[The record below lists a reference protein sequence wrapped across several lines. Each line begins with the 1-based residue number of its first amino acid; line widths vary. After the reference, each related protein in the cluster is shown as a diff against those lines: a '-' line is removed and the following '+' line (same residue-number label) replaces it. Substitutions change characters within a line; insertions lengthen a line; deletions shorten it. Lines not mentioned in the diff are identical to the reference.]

1 MKKVFL
7 LLSIFILLSYSD
19 YLKAEEIMVSGQAS
33 AWVVFNGGRQLG
45 MRYIPDMRVSHP
57 LAEGKYIDGEISLNL
72 FTWAPFNSMEDFG
85 DNADLKLYRLW
96 ARYATS
102 QLEMR
107 LGLQKI
113 NFGPAKILRSL
124 MWFDRVD
131 VRDPLGLTDGVY
143 GLLGRYYFL
152 NNANIWV
159 WGLYGNDE
167 LKGLETFKTD
177 EDRLEFGGRFQHP
190 VPRGEI
196 AFSFH
201 RRYLDSE
208 DWKRKMA
215 PRPELA
221 KGSENRY
228 GIDGNWDIGVGL
240 WFEAVAGKIKINRKE
255 NLWEEF
261 LTVGTDY
268 TFAIGPGIHTLFEH
282 FIESSGPEVFEQE
295 NVNRFSALSVDFS
308 VTLLDSVNAI
318 GYYDWKEKRA
328 YTFLGWQ
335 RTYDNW
341 MVNLSVFSSRKD
353 ETGMYGGTGV
363 QCMFTYNH

>member
-7 LLSIFILLSYSD
+7 FSSLFILLLLSD
-19 YLKAEEIMVSGQAS
+19 YCQAEEIMVNGQAS
-33 AWVVFNGGRQLG
+33 AWVGYSEDLQGGI
-45 MRYIPDMRVSHP
+45 RYIPELMVSHP
-57 LAEGKYIDGEISLNL
+57 LAEESYIDGDISLNAYI
-72 FTWAPFNSMEDFG
+72 FDEDNG
-85 DNADLKLYRLW
+85 LKLYRLW

-102 QLEMR
+102 QLEVR

-124 MWFDRVD
+124 MWFDQVD

-177 EDRLEFGGRFQHP
+177 EDRLEFGGRFQQP

-215 PRPELA
+215 PKPELTG
-221 KGSENRY
+221 GSENRY
-228 GIDGNWDIGVGL
+228 GLDGNWDIGVGL
-240 WFEAVAGKIKINRKE
+240 WFEAVAGKINGKE
-255 NLWEEF
+255 DLWQEF

-268 TFAIGPGIHTLFEH
+268 TFAVGPGIHALFEH
-282 FIESSGPEVFEQE
+282 FIESSGPEVFKQE

-308 VTLLDSVNAI
+308 VTMLDSVNAI
-318 GYYDWKEKRA
+318 WYYDWKKERI
-328 YTFLGWQ
+328 YTYFDWQ

-341 MVNLSVFSSRKD
+341 LINLSVFSSMED
-353 ETGMYGGTGV
+353 EAGLYGGTGFL
-363 QCMFTYNH
+363 CLLTYNH

>member
-7 LLSIFILLSYSD
+7 LSSLFILLLSD
-19 YLKAEEIMVSGQAS
+19 YSPAEEIMVNGQAS
-33 AWVVFNGGRQLG
+33 AWVGYSEDLQGGI
-45 MRYIPDMRVSHP
+45 RYIPELMVSHP
-57 LAEGKYIDGEISLNL
+57 LAEESYIDGDISLNAYI
-72 FTWAPFNSMEDFG
+72 F
-85 DNADLKLYRLW
+85 DNDNDLKLYRLW

-107 LGLQKI
+107 IGLQKI

-131 VRDPLGLTDGVY
+131 VRDPLELTEGVY
-143 GLLGRYYFL
+143 ALLGRYYFL

-215 PRPELA
+215 PKPELA
-221 KGSENRY
+221 GGSENRY
-228 GIDGNWDIGVGL
+228 GLDGNWDIGVGL
-240 WFEAVAGKIKINRKE
+240 WFEAVAGKINGKE
-255 NLWEEF
+255 DLWQEF

-268 TFAIGPGIHTLFEH
+268 TFAVGPGIHTLLEH
-282 FIESSGPEVFEQE
+282 FIESAGPEVFNQE

-318 GYYDWKEKRA
+318 WYYDWKKERI
-328 YTFLGWQ
+328 YTFVDWQ
-335 RTYDNW
+335 RTYDKW
-341 MVNLSVFSSRKD
+341 MINFSLFSNRED
-353 ETGMYGGTGV
+353 EAGLYGGTGFL
-363 QCMFTYNH
+363 CMLTYNH

>member
-1 MKKVFL
+1 MEKIYL
-7 LLSIFILLSYSD
+7 LLSIFILSSLCSNC
-19 YLKAEEIMVSGQAS
+19 LRAEEIMVNGQAS
-33 AWVVFNGGRQLG
+33 AWVGYSEDLHGGI
-45 MRYIPDMRVSHP
+45 RYIPELMVSHR
-57 LAEGKYIDGEISLNL
+57 LTEGSDIDGDISLNAYI
-72 FTWAPFNSMEDFG
+72 FDED
-85 DNADLKLYRLW
+85 NDLKLYRLW

-113 NFGPAKILRSL
+113 NFGPAKVLRSL
-124 MWFDRVD
+124 MWFDQVD

-240 WFEAVAGKIKINRKE
+240 WFEAVVGKIKINRKE

-295 NVNRFSALSVDFS
+295 NVNRFSALSIDFS

-318 GYYDWKEKRA
+318 WYYDWRA
-328 YTFLGWQ
+328 ERIYTYFDWQ

-341 MVNLSVFSSRKD
+341 MVNLSIFSSRKD

>member
-1 MKKVFL
+1 MKRIFL
-7 LLSIFILLSYSD
+7 LLSIFILSSLCND
-19 YLKAEEIMVSGQAS
+19 GLRAEEIMVNGQAS
-33 AWVVFNGGRQLG
+33 AWAVINQGRQFG
-45 MRYIPDMRVSHP
+45 MRYIPEMRVSHL
-57 LAEGKYIDGEISLNL
+57 LAEGKDIDGEISLNL
-72 FTWAPFNSMEDFG
+72 FTWAPFDSLEDFG
-85 DNADLKLYRLW
+85 DNAELKFYRLW

-102 QLEMR
+102 QLEVR

-113 NFGPAKILRSL
+113 NFGPGKILRSL
-124 MWFDRVD
+124 MWFDKVD
-131 VRDPLGLTDGVY
+131 VRDPLELTEGVY
-143 GLLGRYYFL
+143 ALLGRYYFL

-190 VPRGEI
+190 VPSGEI

-215 PRPELA
+215 SKLA

-255 NLWEEF
+255 SLWQEF

-268 TFAIGPGIHTLFEH
+268 TFAVGPGIHVLFEH
-282 FIESSGPEVFEQE
+282 FIESSGPEVFKQE
-295 NVNRFSALSVDFS
+295 NVNRFSGLSVDFS
-308 VTLLDSVNAI
+308 VTMLDNVNAI
-318 GYYDWKEKRA
+318 WYYESTQALLVPVVRGK
-328 YTFLGWQ
+328 Q
-335 RTYDNW
+335 
-341 MVNLSVFSSRKD
+341 LS
-353 ETGMYGGTGV
+353 
-363 QCMFTYNH
+363 